1 MPNRQLFSIFSP
13 LVKPPVVTPSSKS
26 EHVIEVELESRK
38 QDEVNTTQIETSNTK
53 HVATM
58 IKAKEYSC
66 EIIHSEFPW
75 CHYTKSTC
83 DRTPKSDKSK
93 STTSNAI

>member
-58 IKAKEYSC
+58 IKAKEYS
-66 EIIHSEFPW
+66 EFPW